1 MNTLKKGFTLIELLV
16 VIAILAVLATVIVVI
31 INPAE
36 LLRQARDATRVSDM
50 AALNSAIAL
59 YLSDV
64 TTPGLNG
71 QNNGACTVFTPKC
84 GIHAGETVTTT
95 LPFATAGAC
104 TGVAT
109 TTADGNGW
117 VPVSFTLIS
126 SGSPLSRLP
135 LDPAGGNSWQY
146 AYACNGLSY
155 KLGAGMESLK
165 YSNPTTGVTRNNYDG
180 GTAAGWYEV
189 GNKLDL

>member
-1 MNTLKKGFTLIELLV
+1 MKTLKKGFTLIELLV

-64 TTPGLNG
+64 ATPGLLGPTNG
-71 QNNGACTVFTPKC
+71 TCVGFNERCTF
-84 GIHAGETVTTT
+84 TTT
-95 LPFATAGAC
+95 TAPFGTPSCSG
-104 TGVAT
+104 TSVVAT
-109 TTADGNGW
+109 TTPDGNGW
-117 VPVSFTLIS
+117 VPVSFNLIS

-135 LDPAGGNSWQY
+135 LDPANGAAFMY

-155 KLGAGMESLK
+155 KLGAPMESTK
-165 YSNPTTGVTRNNYDG
+165 YSNVTTGVTRNNYDG
-180 GTAAGWYEV
+180 GTSATWYEV
-189 GNKLDL
+189 GNNLAL

>member
-1 MNTLKKGFTLIELLV
+1 MKTLKKGFTLIELLV

-50 AALNSAIAL
+50 AALNSAVAL

-64 TTPGLNG
+64 TAPYL
-71 QNNGACTVFTPKC
+71 NNGTNCAPSTAFCTNSATSTPFNGYLCTVN
-84 GIHAGETVTTT
+84 
-95 LPFATAGAC
+95 
-104 TGVAT
+104 AT
-109 TTADGNGW
+109 TTVTGTGW
-117 VPVSFTLIS
+117 VAVNFTTIS

-135 LDPAGGNSWQY
+135 LDPSNTAVNQY

-155 KLGAGMESLK
+155 KLGAPMESLK
-165 YSNPTTGVTRNNYDG
+165 YTNATTGVTRNNYDG
-180 GTAAGWYEV
+180 GTTASWYEV
-189 GNKLDL
+189 GNNLAL